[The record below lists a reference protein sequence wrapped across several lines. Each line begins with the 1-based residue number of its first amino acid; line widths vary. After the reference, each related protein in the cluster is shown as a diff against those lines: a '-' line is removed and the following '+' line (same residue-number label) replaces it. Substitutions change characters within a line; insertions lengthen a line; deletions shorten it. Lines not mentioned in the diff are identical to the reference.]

1 MAVDWDRLREA
12 RRVMQQTPNYNTS
25 LGGGDRYYS
34 RPRYKGSAYRANQYR
49 GLENFGSRPQ
59 GGGGADFMSVS
70 ALRPNRGQGQGIA
83 NTGKTTPMITEA
95 QKALFRGPNTVIEE
109 EAEEQLTAPT
119 TAGSGLKTPLGI
131 VKGVADNLTRGAR
144 LHSEYKDRY
153 GRAKGHKMWESDLKK
168 MMTGYGLKKGDA
180 GYEGSNQQ
188 FYDKYMK
195 LSRLAQD
202 NEKKQFYKDQ
212 ADTAWRSKGDR
223 LAYLTGFEDYNPGM
237 YSGQGK
243 GSVYG
248 PGHDLAGQLVPGYDR
263 MSEIIN
269 RRPNLYGLD
278 YGEQNI
284 SPAASYLDPFDDS
297 AREAAIAN
305 QYAMDTDPSMDITE
319 DINVEIKPKPP
330 MPEDPYNPY
339 RDEQYDAPIWAVDPY
354 EGIYESPLTDLLYGE
369 ELVDATPTKAKHSRH
384 RWLPRDTVGIT
395 RMGGGMNA
403 LPLDETED
411 EAGFFEYLPFYSGLF
426 DWNFSPER

>member
-12 RRVMQQTPNYNTS
+12 RKIMQQTPNYNTS
-25 LGGGDRYYS
+25 LGAGNRYYS
-34 RPRYKGSAYRANQYR
+34 RPSYKGSAYRANQYR
-49 GLENFGSRPQ
+49 GLENFGSRPR

-119 TAGSGLKTPLGI
+119 TADTQSKGSGLRTPVGI
-131 VKGVADNLTRGAR
+131 VKGLADNLTRGAR
-144 LHSEYKDRY
+144 LHTEYRDKY
-153 GRAKGHKMWESDLKK
+153 GRAKGHKMWESDLKN
-168 MMTGYGLKKGDA
+168 MMTNEDKA
-180 GYEGSNQQ
+180 

-195 LSRLAQD
+195 LSDMAQD

-223 LAYLTGFEDYNPGM
+223 LAYLTGFEDYDPGM
-237 YSGQGK
+237 YSGQGE
-243 GSVYG
+243 GSRYG
-248 PGHDLAGQLVPGYDR
+248 PRHGLAGQLLPGYDR

-269 RRPNLYGLD
+269 REPNLYGLD

-319 DINVEIKPKPP
+319 DIENINVEIKQKPP
-330 MPEDPYNPY
+330 MSEDPYNPY
-339 RDEQYDAPIWAVDPY
+339 RDEQYEPPIWAVDPY
-354 EGIYESPLTDLLYGE
+354 EGIYESPLTDRLYGE
-369 ELVDATPTKAKHSRH
+369 PTNIGLAS
-384 RWLPRDTVGIT
+384 D
-395 RMGGGMNA
+395 MA
-403 LPLDETED
+403 LDQRGFDPLQYPIIPLDEDED
-411 EAGFFEYLPFYSGLF
+411 NMTGRIFNPRIPSWAQ
-426 DWNFSPER
+426 